1 MIGIIHLS
9 RSSHR
14 HSPKAKDPRRRVR
27 IHRYWNEDFLVAVQF
42 SQRQFNDLYVWKW
55 TECQN
60 PQFLYNYDLFPLY
73 PRGLFPTAFFLWKH
87 YLVLMPDTAYI
98 HEDQI
103 LTSMIRV
110 HDLNN
115 HMALVGSYDFPE
127 DSPQR
132 RYLKS
137 HPHTNE
143 SAHLHKLQN
152 KAVALCRTEK
162 LTLFVFSLPNCQL
175 LLQLQLMD
183 HLPSPIED
191 YELDQRFLM
200 KENTMI
206 FMFHDKD
213 FFADLFHQSHHQPQ
227 NEQNRVKKYGKL
239 LFIDFDG

>member
-1 MIGIIHLS
+1 MTVLQFTKLQLFVYILIMISAICLDLMS
-9 RSSHR
+9 
-14 HSPKAKDPRRRVR
+14 
-27 IHRYWNEDFLVAVQF
+27 AVC
-42 SQRQFNDLYVWKW
+42 L
-55 TECQN
+55 
-60 PQFLYNYDLFPLY
+60 
-73 PRGLFPTAFFLWKH
+73 H
-87 YLVLMPDTAYI
+87 
-98 HEDQI
+98 
-103 LTSMIRV
+103 
-110 HDLNN
+110 
-115 HMALVGSYDFPE
+115 
-127 DSPQR
+127 SPQR

-143 SAHLHKLQN
+143 SAHLHKLSN

-183 HLPSPIED
+183 HLPTPIED

-227 NEQNRVKKYGKL
+227 HEQNRVKKYGKL
-239 LFIDFDG
+239 LFIDFEG